1 MGAQLRE
8 LRARVKATKSIGKI
22 TKAMELIAT
31 SRIAKAQAR
40 VQASRPYS
48 EEITKVLSEL
58 ATAAANLDNPLLTE
72 RENPHRAAVL
82 VVTSDKGLCGG
93 YNANVLRAT
102 EELLSL
108 LREQGKE
115 PVVYVIGGK
124 GLNYYKFRGRELAG
138 SWTGFSDQPH
148 YVNASEAGNTMVS
161 LFLAGADD
169 NRVPTHHPEP
179 KGAGSEAAGAD
190 GVLGVD
196 ELHIVYTEFRS
207 MLSQVPMAKRIAPLE
222 VEYVEAEATPG
233 VPELRSMYD
242 FEPNAEQLLGALLP
256 KYINTRI
263 FAALLD
269 AAASELAARRTAMK
283 AASDNANELVNTL
296 TREMNQARQAQITQ
310 EISEIVGGADAL
322 AAAGSDE

>member
-8 LRARVKATKSIGKI
+8 LRARVKATRSIGKI

-48 EEITKVLSEL
+48 EEITKVLSAL
-58 ATAAANLDNPLLTE
+58 ATAAVTLDNPLLTQ
-72 RENPHRAAVL
+72 RPNARRAAVL

-93 YNANVLRAT
+93 YNANVLKAT
-102 EELLSL
+102 EELVSL
-108 LREQGKE
+108 LRGQGKE
-115 PVVYVIGGK
+115 PVLYVIGGK
-124 GLNYYKFRGRELAG
+124 GLNFYRFRDRPVED

-148 YVNASEAGNTMVS
+148 YVNAAEAGETLVN

-169 NRVPTHHPEP
+169 
-179 KGAGSEAAGAD
+179 EAEGPGAD

-196 ELHIVYTEFRS
+196 ELHIVYTEFKS
-207 MLSQVPMAKRIAPLE
+207 MLTQTPIAKRIAPLE
-222 VEYVEAEATPG
+222 VEYAEEGAESASST
-233 VPELRSMYD
+233 ELQSAYD
-242 FEPNAEQLLGALLP
+242 FEPSAEKLLEALLP

>member
-1 MGAQLRE
+1 MGAQIRE
-8 LRARVKATKSIGKI
+8 LRQRIKSTKSIGKI

-31 SRIAKAQAR
+31 SRIAKAQVR
-40 VQASRPYS
+40 VKASRPYA
-48 EEITKVLSEL
+48 EEITNVLSAL
-58 ATAAANLDNPLLTE
+58 ASAATTLDNPLLTE
-72 RENPHRAAVL
+72 RENPRRAGVL

-124 GLNYYKFRGRELAG
+124 GLNYYKFRGREVAE

-148 YVNASEAGNTMVS
+148 YVNAAEAGETLVN
-161 LFLAGADD
+161 LFLAGVDD
-169 NRVPTHHPEP
+169 GGDGP
-179 KGAGSEAAGAD
+179 GAD
-190 GVLGVD
+190 GVVGVD

-207 MLSQVPMAKRIAPLE
+207 MLSQTPVAKRIAPLE
-222 VEYVEAEATPG
+222 VEYTDSEGAEAAAPSLLPTY
-233 VPELRSMYD
+233 E
-242 FEPNAEQLLGALLP
+242 FEPNAETLLGALLP

-269 AAASELAARRTAMK
+269 SAASELAARRTAMK
-283 AASDNANELVNTL
+283 AASDNANDLVNTL
-296 TREMNQARQAQITQ
+296 TREANQARQAQITQ
-310 EISEIVGGADAL
+310 EISEIVGGVDAL
-322 AAAGSDE
+322 AAAAGND